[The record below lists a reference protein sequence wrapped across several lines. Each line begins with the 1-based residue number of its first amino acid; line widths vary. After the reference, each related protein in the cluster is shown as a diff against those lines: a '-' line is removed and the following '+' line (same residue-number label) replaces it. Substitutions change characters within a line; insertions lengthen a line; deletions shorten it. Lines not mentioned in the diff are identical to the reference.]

1 METPFFT
8 KEKSSPIRD
17 DKFGWLRPVNF
28 TKVVKLF
35 QDDKNRLIAIVS
47 ILLAAIIIVLLMVTH
62 TPKFKFEYETSPNGS
77 KKCRISMEK

>member
-28 TKVVKLF
+28 TKLVKLF
-35 QDDKNRLIAIVS
+35 QDDKNKLKVIGITA
-47 ILLAAIIIVLLMVTH
+47 LATIIIVLLFLIYA
-62 TPKFKFEYETSPNGS
+62 PKVKFEHKSPNGS
-77 KKCRISMEK
+77 TTTFSME